1 MEQIQLQQTLENLRN
16 SINILPEDREYHI
29 YRELIL
35 AQLTINQIKAPKS
48 IDMMF
53 HENHALASLF
63 LYHYRSRS
71 DMVATANEYAEL
83 E

>member
-1 MEQIQLQQTLENLRN
+1 MRETLSRSTAVMERIQLQQRLENLRN

-48 IDMMF
+48 M
-53 HENHALASLF
+53 AASKARVERTSA
-63 LYHYRSRS
+63 Y
-71 DMVATANEYAEL
+71 
-83 E
+83 